1 MFRQREANF
10 DDGYDTD
17 GERGLQVPVVETVDE
32 TKENDALI
40 DNAVPLRP
48 EPPPKTANNNTTIV
62 GAVVDIKDEEIDSM
76 SAAKMRKELKLR
88 MVNGKA
94 IGNEEG
100 TF

>member
-32 TKENDALI
+32 TEENDALI

-62 GAVVDIKDEEIDSM
+62 DAVVDI
-76 SAAKMRKELKLR
+76 R
-88 MVNGKA
+88 MKKSIVCLLPR
-94 IGNEEG
+94 
-100 TF
+100 